1 LIFLCGETGNKIPKV
16 RQNAMRPVKFN
27 ITTKDGL
34 NEYHLGATCD
44 KWLEKTIWTDKQ
56 EFYKTLFDN
65 YEKQESQFHK
75 LFYNFAYYN
84 CTHEENIFIY
94 EKLIWDLIQNKNVYA
109 IINFRTA
116 SFLNGND
123 LPFDKV
129 SWEYE
134 IEYQSNLNNTET
146 IFSDKGFMPAK
157 TGWIKPSTPRW
168 NNEDED
174 KTAVFKIDTF
184 TTFIKVVFA
193 CVMDDCGSTNF
204 FCLEK
209 GKKRLINALQGIDK
223 PILSDILDYE
233 DIFITLF
240 LGADEGYQDYL
251 LIKSKTDLT
260 SKLNYIADNINKGGE
275 IYESELESINSFEQ
289 LTSLIEKSFGLKMHY
304 S

>member
-1 LIFLCGETGNKIPKV
+1 
-16 RQNAMRPVKFN
+16 MRPLKFN
-27 ITTKDGL
+27 ISTKDGL
-34 NEYHLGATCD
+34 NEYHLGATYD

-65 YEKQESQFHK
+65 YENQESQFHK

-94 EKLIWDLIQNKNVYA
+94 ERLIWDLIQDKTVYV

-123 LPFDKV
+123 LKFDKV
-129 SWEYE
+129 NWEYE
-134 IEYQSNLNNTET
+134 IEYQSNIDSTDT
-146 IFSDKGFMPAK
+146 IFSDKGFVPAK
-157 TGWIKPSTPRW
+157 TGWIKPPTPRW

-174 KTAVFKIDTF
+174 KTAVFEIDNF

-193 CVMDDCGSTNF
+193 CIMDDCGSLNC
-204 FCLEK
+204 FCI
-209 GKKRLINALQGIDK
+209 GKDKKEELINTLQASDK
-223 PILSDILDYE
+223 PILSDILDSE
-233 DIFITLF
+233 DLFITLF

-251 LIKSKTDLT
+251 LIKSKADLT
-260 SKLNYIADNINKGGE
+260 NKLNNITNNINKGGE
-275 IYESELESINSFEQ
+275 VYEAELESVNSFEQ